1 MWATALIRN
10 FLADSIVLPFDADH
24 NVVNVEN
31 ISVKLVSRII
41 MLVVEPDSCMS
52 RNDIF
57 TAPDKDTQRAQVDD
71 KSLSFDKKWNLLAN
85 DYFNAT
91 YFDPENSWK
100 DKDSQVAEFD
110 PQMPPAVAWTGEQ
123 LCKHFYSLKT
133 KFALVED
140 MFCHSGNL

>member
-110 PQMPPAVAWTGEQ
+110 PQMPPAVAWT
-123 LCKHFYSLKT
+123 
-133 KFALVED
+133 
-140 MFCHSGNL
+140 